1 MHVRTDLRACAVFI
15 SMALTVPLGACRGDG
30 SGWGLSVKR
39 DVPPEPPP
47 PTAPS
52 DGEALR
58 DTVGAQCVL
67 SGMTGLRVRGFGL
80 VIGLVDRG
88 TTECPTSLREY
99 LIDFLTK
106 EFKLTEGTRLSNFH
120 PQKMIDSPD
129 TAVVEV
135 VAIIPPGSPKGTLFD
150 VAVNAVA
157 GTQTRSL
164 EGGLLIPCELK
175 IVAPDAAAERLIA
188 GRSVA
193 RAAGAVFTNP
203 FSSTGAS
210 SRSDGLLRGTVLG
223 GGRSTEPRNI
233 RLVLKNPSYSLA
245 RRIQQRINERF
256 GNAPKTAEALSR
268 GHVDL
273 RTPPKYHDDP
283 RHFARLATHLFLYN
297 EPSFVERK
305 LDLLNRLIERPTAP
319 HEDISLAW
327 EGIGR
332 ICVRRIQ
339 RLYTHDN
346 RSASFHAIRAGLR
359 LRDGTALSLMG
370 RIAADRTNPY
380 REQAVREL
388 AASGFPHAA
397 NHLSPLLD
405 SENQQIRIAAYEAL
419 LKLGH
424 PAIHSRRI
432 QSVFGPNVVNF
443 WLDTI
448 ESAAKPLIHV
458 RRSGEPRIALFGAN
472 TECALPLYYSHP
484 DGWVTLN
491 ASDPEDDITLFCR
504 TRRTNQLSEPILVP
518 PRVRDLLVALAEL
531 PVQDETGR
539 PRGIGLPYSQVV
551 QVIHALTEDRSI
563 PAPLVM
569 QAPTMTDLF
578 GPDTLPDRPDADILS
593 DDRSADRP
601 NADATD
607 GEEKD
612 RDAAISR
619 ADGRWPSR
627 TRPNP
632 SRK

>member
-1 MHVRTDLRACAVFI
+1 MPGRKNLRAY
-15 SMALTVPLGACRGDG
+15 ALFLPLALAALIGACRGDG
-30 SGWGLSVKR
+30 TGWGLSSKR
-39 DVPPEPPP
+39 DLPPEPPP

-52 DGEALR
+52 DREVLR

-88 TTECPTSLREY
+88 TSECPSSLRDY

-106 EFKLTEGTRLSNFH
+106 EFKLKEGASQSNFH
-120 PQKMIDSPD
+120 PRKMIDSAD

-135 VAIIPPGSPKGTLFD
+135 VGIIPPGSPKGTRFD
-150 VAVNAVA
+150 VAVSAVA

-164 EGGLLIPCELK
+164 EGGWLISCELK

-188 GRSVA
+188 GRTVA

-203 FSSTGAS
+203 FSSGGAS
-210 SRSDGLLRGTVLG
+210 SRSDGPLRGTVLG
-223 GGRSTEPRNI
+223 GGRSIEPRNI
-233 RLVLKNPSYSLA
+233 RLVLKNPSYSVA
-245 RRIQQRINERF
+245 KRIQQRINERF

-268 GHVDL
+268 GHIDL

-283 RHFARLATHLFLYN
+283 VHFARLANHLFLYN
-297 EPSFVERK
+297 EPGFVERK

-339 RLYTHDN
+339 RLYTHEN

-359 LRDGTALSLMG
+359 LRDGTALNLMG
-370 RIAADRTNPY
+370 RIAADPKSPY

-405 SENQQIRIAAYEAL
+405 AEDQQIRIAAYEAL
-419 LKLGH
+419 LKMGH
-424 PAIHSRRI
+424 PAIRSRRI
-432 QSVFGPNVVNF
+432 QSVFGSNEVNF

-448 ESAAKPLIHV
+448 ESAAKPLIRV

-484 DGWVTLN
+484 DGWVTIN
-491 ASDPEDDITLFCR
+491 ANDPQDDITLFCR
-504 TRRTNQLSEPILVP
+504 TRRNNQLSEPILVP

-531 PVQDETGR
+531 PVRDETGR
-539 PRGIGLPYSQVV
+539 PRGIGLPYSLVV
-551 QVIHALTEDRSI
+551 RVIHALTKDQSI

-569 QAPTMTDLF
+569 QAATMTDLF
-578 GPDTLPDRPDADILS
+578 GPDTLPGRPDADIPS
-593 DDRSADRP
+593 DDKSADRP
-601 NADATD
+601 NADAM
-607 GEEKD
+607 EEEAKN
-612 RDAAISR
+612 RDTAVSR
-619 ADGRWPSR
+619 GDGRSP
-627 TRPNP
+627 
-632 SRK
+632 